1 MAPPPARRPSLAGRP
16 LVPPQPSH
24 LGLTACRRPRSD
36 RSHGPTANNVHDCSA
51 QQPLEQTTRRNK
63 VRTNQ
68 DMIKNARNPI
78 AKNQR
83 FSLADERRTWDE
95 QRNKDE
101 SISERGPKR
110 TRPRN
115 DQRFQDDV
123 LSSATGGQPRTR
135 PRNEQILQDD
145 VCWKNASQ
153 LSKVFSTR
161 Q

>member
-1 MAPPPARRPSLAGRP
+1 MVPPPARRPSLVGRP
-16 LVPPQPSH
+16 LVLPQPSH

-36 RSHGPTANNVHDCSA
+36 RSHGLTANNVHDCSA

-110 TRPRN
+110 TRLRN
-115 DQRFQDDV
+115 DQRFQDDI
-123 LSSATGGQPRTR
+123 LSSVTGGQPRTW
-135 PRNEQILQDD
+135 PRNEQIFQDD